1 MREQFV
7 NNFITQIFHDIP
19 DLTETQLKAIQSKL
33 FIYVND
39 YDINKRETS
48 IVPYDNYLPENY
60 KIYFVSRKIEGLSQ
74 KTLDLY
80 NLYLND
86 FFFTVNKPLEKITSN
101 DIRVYLY
108 QIQEQRNIS
117 NRTLDSRRAAI
128 YAFFEWS
135 TNEEYIMKNPC
146 RSVRKINY
154 ERTLKEPLND
164 IELEKVRVSCE
175 TIREKALVEFLYSS
189 GARVTEASNIK
200 ISDIDF
206 NKREVALFGKGN
218 KHRKSY
224 INAKC
229 VLYLHEY
236 LNTRKGE
243 SEYVFISERHPYDKL
258 KKEAIERIIK
268 TIGKRAKL
276 ERTLT
281 PHLFRHTLATD
292 LLNRGTPI
300 TEVQKILGHE
310 NINTTTIYAKVSN
323 DDIKNSHSKYIK

>member
-1 MREQFV
+1 
-7 NNFITQIFHDIP
+7 
-19 DLTETQLKAIQSKL
+19 
-33 FIYVND
+33 
-39 YDINKRETS
+39 
-48 IVPYDNYLPENY
+48 
-60 KIYFVSRKIEGLSQ
+60 
-74 KTLDLY
+74 
-80 NLYLND
+80 
-86 FFFTVNKPLEKITSN
+86 
-101 DIRVYLY
+101 
-108 QIQEQRNIS
+108 
-117 NRTLDSRRAAI
+117 
-128 YAFFEWS
+128 
-135 TNEEYIMKNPC
+135 MKNPC

-258 KKEAIERIIK
+258 KKRGYRKNNKNYRK
-268 TIGKRAKL
+268 TC
-276 ERTLT
+276 
-281 PHLFRHTLATD
+281 
-292 LLNRGTPI
+292 
-300 TEVQKILGHE
+300 KIRK
-310 NINTTTIYAKVSN
+310 NINTAFIQTYISN
-323 DDIKNSHSKYIK
+323 